1 MKRLKNIFG
10 IIILIVL
17 INIIFK
23 SFSDYKNISDE
34 ISFNTLNVSAV
45 DNKNEPNPKIRF
57 FQNPDFTIA
66 AEKTINSVVHVKNTA
81 TSKGSNSIWDLFY
94 GNSENRRTVGTG
106 SGVIVSNDGYI
117 ITNFHVIENANE
129 IEITTNDNKT
139 FIAEIIGSDENSDI
153 AVLKISGS
161 NSFPYIRF
169 ANSDQTKIG
178 EWVLAVGNPFNLT
191 STVTAGIISAK
202 SRDLNDYDSK
212 NQSFIQTDAAVNSGN
227 SGGALVNING
237 DLIGINTAIQSNNA
251 GFIGYS
257 FAVPSNI
264 ARKIYEDILE
274 FGDVQR
280 GLLGVTGQSLNTEL
294 SNELNLN
301 ITEGF
306 YVNSTDKSM
315 GAYMAGIKEGDVI
328 TKIDNVDIKKFSDL
342 TGYLNSK
349 RPGDILKVVIKRDS
363 SFKTLSVNLKRS
375 TYVQFYGM
383 QLKDATDAKLEENRI
398 ENGVVVVVNRNGTL
412 YRMGIRAGYI
422 LTEINEQKITST
434 SELSAFENENIYQ
447 ITFIDLNGEKERLIF
462 DWLNEK
468 NWYYKCNSWST

>member
-1 MKRLKNIFG
+1 MKKLLYTFLVSLFG
-10 IIILIVL
+10 GFLAL
-17 INIIFK
+17 FMHNFYYDHSNNIITEEK
-23 SFSDYKNISDE
+23 DNMVN
-34 ISFNTLNVSAV
+34 ISFNPLSNSNLSVENDFVS
-45 DNKNEPNPKIRF
+45 
-57 FQNPDFTIA
+57 A
-66 AEKTINSVVHVKNTA
+66 AEKTIHSVVHVKNT
-81 TSKGSNSIWDLFY
+81 SISG
-94 GNSENRRTVGTG
+94 GNSSLWDYFNNSGGKTRVGMG
-106 SGVIVSNDGYI
+106 SGVIISEDGYI
-117 ITNFHVIENANE
+117 ITNNHVIENAST
-129 IEITTNDNKT
+129 IEITTNNNKT
-139 FIAEIIGSDENSDI
+139 YNAELLGSDEVSDI
-153 AVLKISGS
+153 AVLKIVGDE
-161 NSFPYIRF
+161 SFPYIRF
-169 ANSDQTKIG
+169 ADSDQTKIG

-274 FGDVQR
+274 FGDVQK
-280 GLLGVTGQSLNTEL
+280 GLLGVTGQSLDTEL
-294 SNELNLN
+294 SNELNLD

-306 YVNSTDKSM
+306 YVNSTDESM
-315 GAYMAGIKEGDVI
+315 GAHIAGIKEGDII

-349 RPGDILKVVIKRDS
+349 RPGDILEVIIKRDKI
-363 SFKTLSVNLKRS
+363 FKNLKVNLKRS

-383 QLKDATDAKLEENRI
+383 QLKDASNIKLEEKNI

-412 YRMGIRAGYI
+412 YRMGVRAGYI
-422 LTEINEQKITST
+422 LSEINEQEIFST
-434 SELSAFENENIYQ
+434 SELSVFENENIYQ

-462 DWLNEK
+462 D
-468 NWYYKCNSWST
+468 

>member
-23 SFSDYKNISDE
+23 SFSDYTNSSDE
-34 ISFNTLNVSAV
+34 RSFSTLNVSAV
-45 DNKNEPNPKIRF
+45 DNKDEPNPKIRF

-81 TSKGSNSIWDLFY
+81 TSKVRNSIWDYFY

-294 SNELNLN
+294 SNELNLDT
-301 ITEGF
+301 TEGF

-349 RPGDILKVVIKRDS
+349 RPGDILKVVIKRNS

-383 QLKDATDAKLEENRI
+383 QLKDATDAKLEENKI

-434 SELSAFENENIYQ
+434 SELSTFENENIYQ

-462 DWLNEK
+462 D
-468 NWYYKCNSWST
+468 

>member
-10 IIILIVL
+10 IIVLVVL
-17 INIIFK
+17 INMIFK
-23 SFSDYKNISDE
+23 SLNDNKSFSNEKG
-34 ISFNTLNVSAV
+34 FNTLNVST
-45 DNKNEPNPKIRF
+45 NIKKNEPNPKLRF

-81 TSKGSNSIWDLFY
+81 LSKGSNSIWDLFY
-94 GNSENRRTVGTG
+94 GNSQNRRTVGTG

-117 ITNFHVIENANE
+117 ITNYHVIENASE
-129 IEITTNDNKT
+129 IEITTNNNKT
-139 FIAEIIGSDENSDI
+139 FIAEIIGTDENSDI
-153 AVLKISGS
+153 AVLKISG

-169 ANSDQTKIG
+169 ADSDQTKIG

-274 FGDVQR
+274 FGDVQK
-280 GLLGVTGQSLNTEL
+280 GLLGVTGQSLDTEL
-294 SNELNLN
+294 SNDLNLD

-306 YVNSTDKSM
+306 YVNSTDESM
-315 GAYMAGIKEGDVI
+315 GAHIAGIKEGDII

-349 RPGDILKVVIKRDS
+349 RPGDILEVIIKRDKI
-363 SFKTLSVNLKRS
+363 FKNLKVNLKRS

-383 QLKDATDAKLEENRI
+383 QLKDASNIKLEEKNI

-412 YRMGIRAGYI
+412 YRMGVRAGYI
-422 LTEINEQKITST
+422 LSEINEQEIFST
-434 SELSAFENENIYQ
+434 SELSVFENENIYQ

-462 DWLNEK
+462 D
-468 NWYYKCNSWST
+468 

>member
-10 IIILIVL
+10 IIVLVVL
-17 INIIFK
+17 INMIFK
-23 SFSDYKNISDE
+23 SRNDNESFSNEKG
-34 ISFNTLNVSAV
+34 FNTLNVST
-45 DNKNEPNPKIRF
+45 NIKKNEPNSKLRF

-81 TSKGSNSIWDLFY
+81 LSKGSNSIWDLFY
-94 GNSENRRTVGTG
+94 GNSQNRRTVGTG

-117 ITNFHVIENANE
+117 ITNYHVIENASE
-129 IEITTNDNKT
+129 IEITTNNNKT
-139 FIAEIIGSDENSDI
+139 FIAEIIGTDENSDI
-153 AVLKISGS
+153 AVLKISG

-169 ANSDQTKIG
+169 ADSDQTKIG

-274 FGDVQR
+274 FGDVQK
-280 GLLGVTGQSLNTEL
+280 GLLGVTGQSLDTDL
-294 SNELNLN
+294 SNELNLD

-306 YVNSTDKSM
+306 YVNSTDESM
-315 GAYMAGIKEGDVI
+315 GAHIAGIKEGDII

-349 RPGDILKVVIKRDS
+349 RPGDILEVIIKRDKI
-363 SFKTLSVNLKRS
+363 FKNLKVNLKRS

-383 QLKDATDAKLEENRI
+383 QLKDASNIKLEEKNI

-412 YRMGIRAGYI
+412 YRMGVRAGYI
-422 LTEINEQKITST
+422 LSEINEQEIFST
-434 SELSAFENENIYQ
+434 SELSVFENENIYQ

-462 DWLNEK
+462 EK
-468 NWYYKCNSWST
+468 TLSLIKLPDPSS

>member
-66 AEKTINSVVHVKNTA
+66 AEKTINSVVHVKNTT

-94 GNSENRRTVGTG
+94 GNSENKRTIGTG
-106 SGVIVSNDGYI
+106 SGVIISNDGYI
-117 ITNFHVIENANE
+117 ITNYHVIENANE

-315 GAYMAGIKEGDVI
+315 GAYVAGIKEGDVI

-349 RPGDILKVVIKRDS
+349 RPGDVLKVVIKRNS

-383 QLKDATDAKLEENRI
+383 QLKDATNAKLEENKI

-434 SELSAFENENIYQ
+434 SELSTFENENIYQ

-462 DWLNEK
+462 D
-468 NWYYKCNSWST
+468 